1 MAEKLVKVHS
11 ICKSYIL
18 SLSKSVLQNLE
29 KRYMYFVK
37 VKREEISLYLLSD
50 ILFDFIKL
58 APKPKIYT
66 GIVKYRGPLEQK
78 YNSRIYVGVRLD
90 EPGKA
95 NTRGI
100 YPDITIVKSS
110 MFYLPFLLKL
120 MQELQKLVKVYENK
134 FSWFI
139 FFIMKIP
146 RTCLMVK
153 HF

>member
-1 MAEKLVKVHS
+1 M
-11 ICKSYIL
+11 
-18 SLSKSVLQNLE
+18 
-29 KRYMYFVK
+29 FVCTFWHF
-37 VKREEISLYLLSD
+37 VW
-50 ILFDFIKL
+50 FHL

-139 FFIMKIP
+139 FFILKIS

-153 HF
+153 HFWFKDLCYFDHVIWIKIH

>member
-1 MAEKLVKVHS
+1 
-11 ICKSYIL
+11 
-18 SLSKSVLQNLE
+18 
-29 KRYMYFVK
+29 MYFVE
-37 VKREEISLYLLSD
+37 VKREEISLYMYLLSD

-100 YPDITIVKSS
+100 YTQT
-110 MFYLPFLLKL
+110 LL
-120 MQELQKLVKVYENK
+120 
-134 FSWFI
+134 
-139 FFIMKIP
+139 
-146 RTCLMVK
+146 
-153 HF
+153 

>member
-1 MAEKLVKVHS
+1 
-11 ICKSYIL
+11 
-18 SLSKSVLQNLE
+18 
-29 KRYMYFVK
+29 MYFVE

-110 MFYLPFLLKL
+110 MIYLLFLLKL

-139 FFIMKIP
+139 FFILKIS